1 MQPIKLYL
9 DCDTG
14 IDDAMALG
22 YLLAEKQQVD
32 IVGIGTVCGNTDV
45 ISGARNT
52 LNLLHLAGIS
62 DVPVAVGH
70 PDPLYGTFVSCCQH
84 IHGNNGIGD
93 VELPTATRRP
103 EAGSAAELL
112 VSLAR
117 QYPGEL
123 HILATGPLTNLAR
136 ALQMEPMLPELLA
149 RVTIM
154 GGAANAPGN
163 RSPVAEAN
171 IAEDPEAAAQVF
183 QTLDNI
189 VMVPLDLT
197 MRQVLEQSHHQQLL
211 NSARPFAKAI
221 GEMLTLYM
229 RFYEDKLGRKAC
241 AIHDPAA
248 AWFAV
253 HGLTGCLAPKVRV
266 VIDDTHGPSRGQT
279 ICDLRGKYNG
289 YPPQADANCTVVLDF
304 DQQLAPLLTE
314 KLLSV

>member
-1 MQPIKLYL
+1 MQPIKLYF

-22 YLLAEKQQVD
+22 YLLAEKQRVD

-45 ISGARNT
+45 VSGARNT
-52 LNLLHLAGIS
+52 LNLLNLAGATDI
-62 DVPVAVGH
+62 PVAMGQ

-93 VELPTATRRP
+93 VELATSNRSP
-103 EAGSAAELL
+103 EKQSAAELL

-117 QYPGEL
+117 QYPGQL
-123 HILATGPLTNLAR
+123 HILATGPLTNLAL
-136 ALQMEPMLPELLA
+136 ALQLEPKLPGLLA

-171 IAEDPEAAAQVF
+171 IAEDPEAAALVF
-183 QTLDNI
+183 QALDNI

-197 MRQVLEQSHHQQLL
+197 MRQVLEQTHHQQLL
-211 NSARPFAKAI
+211 NSRRPFARAI
-221 GEMLTLYM
+221 GEMLTLYIG
-229 RFYEDKLGRKAC
+229 FYEDKLGRKAC

-248 AWFAV
+248 AYFALQ
-253 HGLTGCLAPKVRV
+253 GLTGCLAPKVRV
-266 VIDDTHGPSRGQT
+266 VIDDTHGPARGQT

-289 YPPQADANCTVVLDF
+289 FPPQTEANCTVVLDF
-304 DQQLAPLLTE
+304 DQQLGPLLTE